1 MLHGESANARGE
13 RAAAGLKRAAN
24 APTSD
29 SVSLVLS
36 EDAPNL
42 AVRSLRAFAHRGAA
56 VLKRTRMKRH
66 CTTVFASG
74 SRLSRIDT
82 FDTKRAGNRTS
93 PLRL

>member
-13 RAAAGLKRAAN
+13 RAAAGRHPTVSALCSLKTLRI
-24 APTSD
+24 
-29 SVSLVLS
+29 LLS
-36 EDAPNL
+36 GPL
-42 AVRSLRAFAHRGAA
+42 QTFAHRWAA
-56 VLKRTRMKRH
+56 VLKGTRTKRH